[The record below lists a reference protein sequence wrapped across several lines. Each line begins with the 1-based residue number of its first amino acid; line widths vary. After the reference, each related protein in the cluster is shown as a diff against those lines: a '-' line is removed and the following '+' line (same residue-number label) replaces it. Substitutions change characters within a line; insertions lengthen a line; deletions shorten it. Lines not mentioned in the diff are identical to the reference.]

1 MNTYKEYLISRL
13 NVIRSEHDNNSM
25 LVFKGFADYSLD
37 IITDW
42 AAEIKCECIIPSL
55 PLDVDNIYEN
65 AKNFLVQ
72 LITCKAPV
80 LVCLYEQYLSVADT
94 LNTDV
99 SLTDRNIVII
109 DNNLFFGMYPTV
121 ISNDKK
127 AALYSYFKSDER
139 SIPKEI
145 EACTHFYSD
154 SEILC
159 GDVYGIKYIEKT
171 PNNKYNVIPLFEKDE
186 QETQYSSY
194 PENEIEIF
202 SSEMQQC
209 IIDVQNGNSCNDLTI
224 VCSENNAG
232 AGLIEPFVS
241 LLRFIGINA
250 AVKQYDAF
258 ESIKKQT
265 RTFLPVLQRLHG
277 ESAAF
282 RMLSFYKSPQK
293 SNETIEI
300 SQEAVIADIVSQCEK
315 AVSGDKMYK
324 NYFITAPTGAGKS
337 LLFQLPAI
345 YLAEEYKAVTIVV
358 SPLIALMRDQVENLE
373 QKGVT
378 HAAFLNSS
386 LSYSEREQISAQ
398 IKKGEKSIV
407 YLAPE
412 LLLSCPLNTLL
423 GDRKL
428 GLFVVDEAHTVTS
441 WGRDFRV
448 DYWFLG
454 DYLAGARR
462 NGYNCPILCLTATAV
477 FGGKDDVVTETAE
490 SLGMQHTQILLGDVK
505 RKNITF
511 DIRRFEIGDKK
522 GSFEDL
528 KLEHTVKAIE
538 EFVEKGEK
546 TLVYCPYTTQVGE
559 ITRRVTSSYADKV
572 AMYHGKLNN
581 NQKNL
586 YQDAFRTGKRTVM
599 ICTKA
604 YGMGIDVKD
613 IANCYHFAPTGNLAD
628 YIQEIGRIARDP
640 KIHGTARIDYSP
652 IDIRYVRILYG
663 LSRLK
668 QFQLK
673 EIMRKL
679 YNIYAVKNHRN
690 LIISPEVF
698 GYLFTEDDIDNKVK
712 NGLLLIEKDLESKY
726 GFPVIK
732 VRPKNMFTKSFVCV
746 SPEIE
751 KQFTKKYSA
760 FIRRVAE
767 RTTSEK
773 GSYNVF
779 NNTTTFDVGNIYE
792 VDMAQIW
799 EQEFSELT
807 FADFKRKF
815 FEGSLFASGTAKNFW
830 PRVRLSVKYKR
841 SFDEVTA
848 LTEVLLDKLIQ
859 TFGALKEEKGMF
871 EYERFEE
878 KFFELAQGMPI
889 NIAKEYLK
897 LIFEMFV
904 IEVTANSA
912 VRRQTDKLAFLQ
924 SKSGA
929 HAGDAKL
936 YRVVGNNYYYLKT
949 NFIRILTE
957 YKPWGKDNSYVSYVL
972 PQGEGSR
979 SNMSKILSMLEL
991 LDLAS
996 YEIKGGTKVEIF
1008 VRINDPVKLSYLANG
1023 KYSNN
1028 ILSELARRQKDATQL
1043 VNDFFTA
1050 ELSSDERWQLI
1061 ENYFL
1066 GRAASE

>member
-1 MNTYKEYLISRL
+1 MSTYREYLVSRL
-13 NVIRSEHDNNSM
+13 NTIKNEHDKNSM
-25 LVFKGFADYSLD
+25 LVIKGFAEYSLA
-37 IITDW
+37 IIADW
-42 AAEIKCECIIPSL
+42 AGENGCECIIPSL
-55 PLDVDNIYEN
+55 PLDADSLFEN

-72 LITCKAPV
+72 LITSKAPV
-80 LVCLYEQYLSVADT
+80 IVCLYEQYLSVADM

-99 SLTDRNIVII
+99 PLTDRNIVII
-109 DNNLFFGMYPTV
+109 DNNLFFGMYPSV
-121 ISNDKK
+121 IAESLKPV
-127 AALYSYFKSDER
+127 LYRYFESDER
-139 SIPKEI
+139 SIPQEI

-154 SEILC
+154 CEILC
-159 GDVYGIKYIEKT
+159 GDVYGIKYIEK
-171 PNNKYNVIPLFEKDE
+171 PADKHYSVVSVFERSDAE
-186 QETQYSSY
+186 PSANSY
-194 PENEIEIF
+194 PEQEIEIF

-209 IIDVQNGNSCNDLTI
+209 IIEVQNGI
-224 VCSENNAG
+224 VCSDVSIVCNENTDGVQLA
-232 AGLIEPFVS
+232 EPFVS
-241 LLRFIGINA
+241 LLRYIGVNA
-250 AVKQYDAF
+250 VIKLYDAF
-258 ESIKKQT
+258 ESINKQT
-265 RTFLPVLQRLHG
+265 RTFLPVLKRLHG
-277 ESAAF
+277 ENAAF
-282 RMLSFYKSPQK
+282 RMLNFYKSPQK

-300 SQEAVIADIVSQCEK
+300 SQDAVIADIVSQCEK
-315 AVSGDKMYK
+315 AISGDKMYK

-345 YLAEEYKAVTIVV
+345 YLAEEHKAVTIVV
-358 SPLIALMRDQVENLE
+358 SPLIALMRDQVESLE
-373 QKGVT
+373 KKGVA

-386 LSYSEREQISAQ
+386 LSYSEREHISAQ
-398 IKKGEKSIV
+398 IKSGEKSIV

-462 NGYNCPILCLTATAV
+462 SGYNCPVLCLTATAV
-477 FGGKDDVVTETAE
+477 YGGKDDVVSETEKA
-490 SLGMQHTQILLGDVK
+490 LGMQRTQIMLGDVK

-528 KLEHTVKAIE
+528 KLEHTARAIE
-538 EFVEKGEK
+538 EYTDKDEK

-559 ITRRVTSSYADKV
+559 ITRRVSSSYADKV
-572 AMYHGKLNN
+572 AMYHGKLTN
-581 NQKNL
+581 NQKII
-586 YQDAFRTGKRTVM
+586 YQDAFAAGKRKVM

-613 IANCYHFAPTGNLAD
+613 IKNCYHFAPTGNLAD

-640 KIHGTARIDYSP
+640 DIQGTARIDYSP
-652 IDIRYVRILYG
+652 IDIKYIRILYG

-673 EIMRKL
+673 EIMRKV

-751 KQFTKKYSA
+751 NRFAKKYA
-760 FIRRVAE
+760 PFIRKVAE
-767 RTTSEK
+767 RTSSEK

-830 PRVRLSVKYKR
+830 PRVRLTIKYKR
-841 SFDEVTA
+841 SFEEVTA
-848 LTEVLLDKLIQ
+848 LTEILLDKLIQ
-859 TFGALKEEKGMF
+859 TFGQLKEEKGMF

-878 KFFELAQGMPI
+878 LFFELAQGFPI

-904 IEVTANSA
+904 IEVNANSA
-912 VRRQTDKLAFLQ
+912 VRRQTDKLSFLQ
-924 SKSGA
+924 CKSGS
-929 HAGDAKL
+929 HAGDSKV
-936 YRVVGNNYYYLKT
+936 YRVVGNNYYYLKK

-957 YKPWGKDNSYVSYVL
+957 YKPWGENNSYVSYVL
-972 PQGEGSR
+972 PQSEGSR
-979 SNMSKILSMLEL
+979 SNVSKILSMLEL

-1008 VRINDPVKLSYLANG
+1008 IRINDPVKLSYLANG
-1023 KYSNN
+1023 KYSNA
-1028 ILSELARRQKDATQL
+1028 ILSELAKRQKDATQL

-1050 ELSSDERWQLI
+1050 DMTSDERWQMI

-1066 GRAASE
+1066 GR